1 MRSIK
6 EIEKRIKRNE
16 KALQKVLPTD
26 SLYGIIQDEIVMLR
40 QSLNMSEND
49 IRECYYHLKNI
60 TGNIPTVYIENIV
73 NRNRMIVYKWLLK
86 IKD

>member
-16 KALQKVLPTD
+16 KALQKLLPTN
-26 SLYGIIQDEIVMLR
+26 SVYGILQDEIVMLR

-49 IRECYYHLKNI
+49 IRECYRQLKSI